1 MTVWN
6 SGQNGS
12 LSSLLAAIDAE
23 LAEELRKER
32 NQIASSAVAPVRE
45 EIGRHICFQL
55 ADRHL
60 AVPLSLVLEVGEV
73 ETVRPLPFLP
83 DWVEGVTNIRG
94 EIVSVT
100 NLAVFFK
107 LPRLSKKK
115 DKNHTFMILHH
126 SGVKTAVLVDKIT
139 GTRMLHRETGAE
151 PSAPPVDGP
160 ATALTDFLQG
170 SAMFL
175 AGEETEELQLFDG
188 SKLLASLRLQ

>member
-1 MTVWN
+1 MTVLN
-6 SGQNGS
+6 SSENVS

-23 LAEELRKER
+23 LAQELRKEQ
-32 NQIASSAVAPVRE
+32 NQTDRFSTASARE

-55 ADRHL
+55 AGRHL
-60 AVPLSLVLEVGEV
+60 AVPLSLVLEVGEM

-107 LPRLSKKK
+107 LTSRTAR
-115 DKNHTFMILHH
+115 KNRTFILLHD
-126 SGVKTAVLVDKIT
+126 SGVRTAVMVDKIT
-139 GTRMLHRETGAE
+139 GTRMLHREIGAE
-151 PSAPPVDGP
+151 QPAAPSSGP
-160 ATALTDFLQG
+160 AVALTDFLQG

-175 AGEETEELQLFDG
+175 VGEDTQELQLFDG
-188 SKLLASLRLQ
+188 SRLLASLALQ

>member
-1 MTVWN
+1 MTVLN
-6 SGQNGS
+6 SSENAS

-23 LAEELRKER
+23 LAQELRKEQ
-32 NQIASSAVAPVRE
+32 NQIASSVTAPARE

-60 AVPLSLVLEVGEV
+60 AVPLSLVLEVGEL

-94 EIVSVT
+94 EIVSVS

-107 LPRLSKKK
+107 LTSRTAR
-115 DKNHTFMILHH
+115 KNRTFILLHD
-126 SGVKTAVLVDKIT
+126 SGVKTAVMVDKIT
-139 GTRMLHRETGAE
+139 GTRMLHREEGAVRPVA
-151 PSAPPVDGP
+151 PSSGP
-160 ATALTDFLQG
+160 AAALTDFLQG

-175 AGEETEELQLFDG
+175 VGEETQELQLFDG
-188 SKLLASLRLQ
+188 SRLLASLALQ

>member
-1 MTVWN
+1 MTVLN
-6 SGQNGS
+6 SSQNAS

-23 LAEELRKER
+23 LAQELRKEQ
-32 NQIASSAVAPVRE
+32 NQIASSAAAPARE

-55 ADRHL
+55 ADSHL
-60 AVPLSLVLEVGEV
+60 AVPLSLVLEVGEL

-94 EIVSVT
+94 EIVSVS

-107 LPRLSKKK
+107 LTGRTAR
-115 DKNHTFMILHH
+115 KNRTFILLHD
-126 SGVKTAVLVDKIT
+126 SGVKTAVIVDKIT
-139 GTRMLHRETGAE
+139 GTRMLHQEEDAAG
-151 PSAPPVDGP
+151 PPARAADGP
-160 ATALTDFLQG
+160 AAALTEFLQG

-175 AGEETEELQLFDG
+175 AGEETEELRLFDG